1 MGQIV
6 FAAVARAE
14 TFRLR
19 LRANSSGKTE
29 AQESATKRK
38 IKERPGMKAIEVLL
52 LLYCG
57 P

>member
-6 FAAVARAE
+6 FAVVAGAE

-19 LRANSSGKTE
+19 LCVNGSSKTE

-38 IKERPGMKAIEVLL
+38 IKERGGMKAIEVLL